1 MVERLNGIQEVGSS
15 NLLPSTK
22 SRTPPPRKGG
32 FLLHRRRAAY
42 MVGRNMKEITMIL
55 AYIDPGSG
63 SILIQVI
70 LASCIGGI
78 AVFWQKIKSFFV
90 RKKPE
95 DPKKPE

>member
-1 MVERLNGIQEVGSS
+1 MDVVSVYTPLPVTNKELSMV
-15 NLLPSTK
+15 
-22 SRTPPPRKGG
+22 
-32 FLLHRRRAAY
+32 
-42 MVGRNMKEITMIL
+42 L

-78 AVFWQKIKSFFV
+78 AVFWQKIKALFV

>member
-1 MVERLNGIQEVGSS
+1 
-15 NLLPSTK
+15 
-22 SRTPPPRKGG
+22 
-32 FLLHRRRAAY
+32 
-42 MVGRNMKEITMIL
+42 MIL

-78 AVFWQKIKSFFV
+78 AVFWQKLKSFFTG
-90 RKKPE
+90 KKPE